1 LANMQCGRSAASAA
15 SEALFVAKIFLAA
28 YSLVNYAYR
37 SGRDKNFTRGKVAD
51 LQEPSD
57 ELAAKTTHLKEK
69 LVWFPDA
76 IFELAIHVRTARRIA
91 RSTVLDSLTN
101 LELVGHSC

>member
-1 LANMQCGRSAASAA
+1 MQCGRSAASAA

-51 LQEPSD
+51 LQAPSD
-57 ELAAKTTHLKEK
+57 ELAAKTTHLK
-69 LVWFPDA
+69 VWVPDA